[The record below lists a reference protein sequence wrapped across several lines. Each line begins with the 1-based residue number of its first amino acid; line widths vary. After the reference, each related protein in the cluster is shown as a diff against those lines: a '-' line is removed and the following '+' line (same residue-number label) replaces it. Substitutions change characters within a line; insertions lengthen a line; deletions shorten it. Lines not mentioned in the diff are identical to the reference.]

1 MRRLV
6 AMVAAIVLVDTM
18 FYAAI
23 APLLPYYTHHFD
35 IDKSSAGVLAAA
47 YPAGTLVGSL
57 PAGWM
62 AARVGVRPTVM
73 FGLSLMVG
81 SSIVFGFAH
90 SIVLL
95 DAARFVQGVG
105 GAASWAAGLA
115 WLIARSSGQRR
126 GEMIGTALAAAIA
139 GALLG
144 PVLGTLAS
152 QTSPKLVFSLVAV
165 LGVLL
170 ALWTLTEHAPKPT
183 GGHGLAA
190 LGPALRE
197 PRLRTGMWL
206 TTLGA
211 LLFGTLSVLAPL
223 RLDHLGASGLVVGA
237 AFLAGAAAAA
247 SSAPWVGRIADRR
260 GWRLPVRAGLCGS
273 AVALLLLPLPTSP
286 ALLFI
291 LIVMAD
297 PVFGASYPAAGA
309 MISDGAERAGLDQG
323 YAFALFNLAWGM
335 GQVAGDAGSAGLAQA
350 SSDAV
355 PYALL
360 AALCLA
366 TLAVVSRV
374 GRQAEPA
381 SQLS

>member
-1 MRRLV
+1 
-6 AMVAAIVLVDTM
+6 MVAAIVLVDTM

-47 YPAGTLVGSL
+47 YPAGTLLGSL
-57 PAGWM
+57 PSGWL

-81 SSIVFGFAH
+81 SSLVFAFAQ
-90 SIVLL
+90 SIALL

-115 WLIARSSGQRR
+115 WLIARSSGERR

-183 GGHGLAA
+183 GGHSTAA
-190 LGPALRE
+190 FGPALRE
-197 PRLRTGMWL
+197 PRLLTGMWL

-223 RLDHLGASGLVVGA
+223 RLDHLGASSLVVGA
-237 AFLAGAAAAA
+237 AFLVGAGAAALAA
-247 SSAPWVGRIADRR
+247 PYVGRIADRR
-260 GWRLPVRAGLCGS
+260 GWRLPVRAGLCG
-273 AVALLLLPLPTSP
+273 AALALLLLPLPTTP

-291 LIVMAD
+291 LIVFSD
-297 PVFGASYPAAGA
+297 PIFGASYPPAGA
-309 MISDGAERAGLDQG
+309 MISDGAEHAGLDQG
-323 YAFALFNLAWGM
+323 YAFALFNLAWGI
-335 GQVAGDAGSAGLAQA
+335 GQVVGDAGSAGLAQA

-360 AALCLA
+360 AVLCVA
-366 TLAVVSRV
+366 TLAFVSRM

>member
-6 AMVAAIVLVDTM
+6 VMVAAIVLVDTM

-23 APLLPYYTHHFD
+23 APLLPYYTHHFH
-35 IDKSSAGVLAAA
+35 IDKSSAGLLAAA
-47 YPAGTLVGSL
+47 YPAGTLLGSL
-57 PAGWM
+57 PSGWM

-73 FGLSLMVG
+73 FGLSLMAG
-81 SSIVFGFAH
+81 SSLVFAFAH
-90 SIVLL
+90 SIALL
-95 DAARFVQGVG
+95 DGARFVQGVG

-115 WLIARSSGQRR
+115 WLMARASGERR
-126 GEMIGTALAAAIA
+126 AEMIGTALAAAIA

-170 ALWTLTEHAPKPT
+170 ALWTFTEHAPKPS

-190 LGPALRE
+190 LGPGLRDT
-197 PRLRTGMWL
+197 RLRTGMWL

-223 RLDHLGASGLVVGA
+223 RLDHLGASGVTVGV
-237 AFLAGAAAAA
+237 AFLLGAGA
-247 SSAPWVGRIADRR
+247 SALTAPFMGRLADRR
-260 GWRLPVRAGLCGS
+260 GWRVPVRAGLFAS
-273 AVALLLLPLPTSP
+273 AVALLLLPLPATA
-286 ALLFI
+286 ALLVI
-291 LIVMAD
+291 LIVCAD
-297 PVFGASYPAAGA
+297 PLFGVSYPAAGA

-323 YAFALFNLAWGM
+323 YAFALFNLAWAT
-335 GQVAGDAGSAGLAQA
+335 GQVIGDAGSAGLAQA

-355 PYALL
+355 PYGLL
-360 AALCLA
+360 AVLCFA
-366 TLAVVSRV
+366 TLAYVSRR